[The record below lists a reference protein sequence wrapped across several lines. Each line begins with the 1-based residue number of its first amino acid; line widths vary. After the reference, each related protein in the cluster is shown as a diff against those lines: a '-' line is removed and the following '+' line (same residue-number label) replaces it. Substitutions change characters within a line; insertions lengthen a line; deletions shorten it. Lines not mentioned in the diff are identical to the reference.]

1 MLIYL
6 QCAFKTVQ
14 LWKTEESPFFVL
26 HGQLYMIHI

>member
-14 LWKTEESPFFVL
+14 LWKTEESFFVL